1 MTTQYS
7 VKYLTLPA
15 SSQISQ
21 SADTQHVAANFGSM
35 YLALRIQW
43 SWLIKAV
50 VATFKFFQTNDGIG
64 RLRYVF
70 GWIYSFCFYSKW

>member
-21 SADTQHVAANFGSM
+21 SADA
-35 YLALRIQW
+35 
-43 SWLIKAV
+43 
-50 VATFKFFQTNDGIG
+50 
-64 RLRYVF
+64 
-70 GWIYSFCFYSKW
+70 